1 MPAARLRIL
10 EQLLDGFIT
19 KPEPGALVV
28 ACSDLEVFYLVHLLT
43 RIDERSP
50 ADRFWIVADPFTGPR
65 AYVDALITS
74 LAPELPPPHSA
85 PESSHTQNLHNAPE
99 SSHTQNPHGAPESSH
114 TQNLHSAPES
124 SHTPESRLH
133 GVLEQLLATLPPGD
147 HRLVCALTPAQID
160 DPEGFALLARTLL
173 RPLTDPRLRVILR
186 EDRRNHPRDTGA
198 FEIAAASTS
207 EQLFA
212 YDFSLPHELVTASV
226 EATAN
231 DPARPP
237 AERAPALLQIASR
250 ELGHGKLP
258 SALAR
263 CELVATMPVDPAL
276 QALALALKAD
286 IFRQG
291 HDLEAALSAGSLA
304 LEHAVAAGTL
314 PVVVHAAMALG
325 DLAEALGYP
334 TDATTCF
341 SLAERAAVFD
351 PNLQTRARTRIDAL
365 KEHPC

>member
-28 ACSDLEVFYLVHLLT
+28 ACSDLEVFYLVHVLT

-74 LAPELPPPHSA
+74 LAPELPPPH
-85 PESSHTQNLHNAPE
+85 
-99 SSHTQNPHGAPESSH
+99 GAH
-114 TQNLHSAPES
+114 ES

-207 EQLFA
+207 EQLLA

-325 DLAEALGYP
+325 DLAEELGYP